1 MSRKASGFRAWAL
14 QRVTAIYMALFGSY
28 LLIMMLCAAPENYQ
42 AWQAWFAGPV
52 MSIAMLVF
60 VVSVVFHAWVGMR
73 DIFIDYVKPIAVR
86 ATLLSVLAL
95 GLLVC
100 GLWAAQILIMVRLT

>member
-1 MSRKASGFRAWAL
+1 MSRKASGLKAWAL
-14 QRVTAIYMALFGSY
+14 QRVTAIYMALFGAY
-28 LLIMMLCAAPENYQ
+28 LLLAMLFAGPDTYQ

-52 MSIAMLVF
+52 MGIAMLVF
-60 VVSVVFHAWVGMR
+60 VVSVIFHAWVGMR

-95 GLLVC
+95 GLLAC